1 MRLVK
6 LPSILSRLRRK
17 PARAAPTPQPPV
29 ETPSA
34 PPPASPSPARL
45 DRLNHWLTL
54 GANIGVLLGLA
65 VLIVE
70 VRQNASLTRTA
81 MDQQK
86 NDLLAEIEFNIAK
99 PEITDIWV
107 KSIRTPEELSDAE
120 IRIID
125 SLLISIMLQW
135 DQMFMMQDAGLISE
149 TRVRQHIQNTAPF
162 YFGSR
167 FGKHWWALQ
176 INGWEGTAMQQV
188 AGPIVEALDEDFLD
202 RHLDNMK
209 LSAPKA
215 PTSDPE
221 MPE

>member
-1 MRLVK
+1 MNLK
-6 LPSILSRLRRK
+6 LPGFLPRFRK
-17 PARAAPTPQPPV
+17 KAVSADPVATMAVPDSPVITEPAK
-29 ETPSA
+29 
-34 PPPASPSPARL
+34 SPSRF

-107 KSIRTPEELSDAE
+107 KAIRAPEELSDAE
-120 IRIID
+120 IRTID

-135 DQMFMMQDAGLISE
+135 DQVFMMQDAGLISE

-202 RHLDNMK
+202 RHLDK
-209 LSAPKA
+209 LKLLPSEEL
-215 PTSDPE
+215 TTDPE

>member
-1 MRLVK
+1 M
-6 LPSILSRLRRK
+6 PPDAPRR
-17 PARAAPTPQPPV
+17 APL
-29 ETPSA
+29 E
-34 PPPASPSPARL
+34 
-45 DRLNHWLTL
+45 RLNRWLTL
-54 GANIGVLLGLA
+54 AANVGVLLGLA

-70 VRQNASLTRTA
+70 VRQNAALTRAA

-86 NDLLAEIEFNIAK
+86 NDLLAQIEFNIAR
-99 PEITDIWV
+99 PEMSAIWV
-107 KSIRTPEELSDAE
+107 KAIRTTEALSDTE
-120 IRIID
+120 IRTID

-188 AGPIVEALDEDFLD
+188 AGPIVEALDEDFLG
-202 RHLDNMK
+202 RHLDK
-209 LSAPKA
+209 LKLLPSEEL
-215 PTSDPE
+215 TTDSE

>member
-1 MRLVK
+1 MK
-6 LPSILSRLRRK
+6 LPRFLSRFRSSGTAKEPLPEPEVVATPVEAA
-17 PARAAPTPQPPV
+17 PARSRM
-29 ETPSA
+29 E
-34 PPPASPSPARL
+34 
-45 DRLNHWLTL
+45 RLNHWLTPV
-54 GANIGVLLGLA
+54 ANVGVLLGLA

-86 NDLLAEIEFNIAK
+86 NDLLAEIEFSIAK

-107 KSIRTPEELSDAE
+107 KSIRAPEKLSDAE
-120 IRIID
+120 IRTID

-176 INGWEGTAMQQV
+176 INGWEGTAMQKV
-188 AGPIVEALDEDFLD
+188 AGSIVEALDEHFLD
-202 RHLDNMK
+202 SHLDK
-209 LSAPKA
+209 LKLLPSEEL
-215 PTSDPE
+215 TTDPE

>member
-1 MRLVK
+1 V
-6 LPSILSRLRRK
+6 PPDAPRR
-17 PARAAPTPQPPV
+17 APL
-29 ETPSA
+29 E
-34 PPPASPSPARL
+34 
-45 DRLNHWLTL
+45 RLNRWLTL
-54 GANIGVLLGLA
+54 AANVGVLLGLA

-70 VRQNASLTRTA
+70 VRQNAALTRAA

-86 NDLLAEIEFNIAK
+86 NDLLAQIEFNIAR
-99 PEITDIWV
+99 PEMSAIWV
-107 KSIRTPEELSDAE
+107 QAIRTPEALSDTE
-120 IRIID
+120 IRTID

-202 RHLDNMK
+202 RHLDK
-209 LSAPKA
+209 LKFLPPEELTTES
-215 PTSDPE
+215 E

>member
-1 MRLVK
+1 MK
-6 LPSILSRLRRK
+6 LPSVLSRLRRK
-17 PARAAPTPQPPV
+17 PPRVDTPPLPPV
-29 ETPSA
+29 TTSPTVPPDA
-34 PPPASPSPARL
+34 PRPAPL
-45 DRLNHWLTL
+45 ERLNRWLTL
-54 GANIGVLLGLA
+54 AANVGVLLGLV

-107 KSIRTPEELSDAE
+107 KSIRAPEELSDAE
-120 IRIID
+120 IRTID

-135 DQMFMMQDAGLISE
+135 DQMFMMQNAGLISE
-149 TRVRQHIQNTAPF
+149 TRVRQHIQNSAPF

-188 AGPIVEALDEDFLD
+188 AGPIVEVLDEDFLD
-202 RHLDNMK
+202 HHLDK
-209 LSAPKA
+209 LKLLPSEEL
-215 PTSDPE
+215 TTDEE

>member
-1 MRLVK
+1 MK

-17 PARAAPTPQPPV
+17 PARATPRPQPPV

-54 GANIGVLLGLA
+54 AANIGVLLGLA

-107 KSIRTPEELSDAE
+107 KAIRAPEALSDAE
-120 IRIID
+120 IRTID

-209 LSAPKA
+209 LSAPKE

>member
-1 MRLVK
+1 MK
-6 LPSILSRLRRK
+6 LPRFLARFRSSGAADEPVVEPEIVATPVEAA
-17 PARAAPTPQPPV
+17 PARSRT
-29 ETPSA
+29 E
-34 PPPASPSPARL
+34 
-45 DRLNHWLTL
+45 RLNHWLTL
-54 GANIGVLLGLA
+54 AANVGVLLGLA

-107 KSIRTPEELSDAE
+107 KSIRAPEKLSDAE
-120 IRIID
+120 IRTID

-176 INGWEGTAMQQV
+176 INGWEGTAMQKV

-202 RHLDNMK
+202 RHLDK
-209 LSAPKA
+209 LKLHPKGPPAETAP
-215 PTSDPE
+215 SDTETGP
-221 MPE
+221 